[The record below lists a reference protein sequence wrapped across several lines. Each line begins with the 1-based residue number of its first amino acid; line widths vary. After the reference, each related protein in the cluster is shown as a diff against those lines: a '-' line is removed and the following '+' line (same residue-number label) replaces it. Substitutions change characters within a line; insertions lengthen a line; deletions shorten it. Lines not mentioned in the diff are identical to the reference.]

1 MLPRRRCIFKK
12 GGGNIETYCKT
23 TVTKQNLKNDHII
36 LHLHYFTLC
45 RTCIY
50 IPYIH
55 VHKLFYFINYRLIM
69 QCSIS
74 IIYCHY
80 YYHSLT
86 YKTVIISIAHVMK
99 KQEVQIDFRTCS
111 VLAKTICKLLSMSR
125 SQSWLPA
132 SS

>member
-1 MLPRRRCIFKK
+1 MPPRGRCIFKK

-69 QCSIS
+69 QYSIS

-80 YYHSLT
+80 YYYSLT
-86 YKTVIISIAHVMK
+86 YKTVIISIAYVMK
-99 KQEVQIDFRTCS
+99 KQEVKIDFCTCS
-111 VLAKTICKLLSMSR
+111 VLTKTICKLLSMCG
-125 SQSWLPA
+125 SQS
-132 SS
+132 

>member
-1 MLPRRRCIFKK
+1 MPPRGRCIFKK

-69 QCSIS
+69 QCSVS

-80 YYHSLT
+80 YYYSLT

-99 KQEVQIDFRTCS
+99 KQEVKIDFRTCS
-111 VLAKTICKLLSMSR
+111 VLAKTICKLLSMCG
-125 SQSWLPA
+125 SQS
-132 SS
+132 

>member
-1 MLPRRRCIFKK
+1 MPPRGRCIFKK

-23 TVTKQNLKNDHII
+23 TVTKQNLKNNHII

-69 QCSIS
+69 QCSIR

-80 YYHSLT
+80 YYYSLT
-86 YKTVIISIAHVMK
+86 YKTVVFASTEHVRKSILTSCFF
-99 KQEVQIDFRTCS
+99 ITC
-111 VLAKTICKLLSMSR
+111 AMEITI
-125 SQSWLPA
+125 QFE
-132 SS
+132 